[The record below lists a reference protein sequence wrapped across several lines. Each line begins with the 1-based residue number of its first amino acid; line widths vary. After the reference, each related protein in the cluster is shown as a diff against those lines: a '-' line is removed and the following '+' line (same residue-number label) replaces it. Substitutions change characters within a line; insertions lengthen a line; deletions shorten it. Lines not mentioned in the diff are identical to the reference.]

1 MRQTRAGVAGPHG
14 APRWLL
20 AIGLV
25 FMAASS
31 AGACAVSPFAAP
43 PPLTGARFD
52 ERCETEECGEG
63 LACRYAGQPGALER
77 RCALEPG
84 RCRDSHDCAPSSQRC
99 MRLNER
105 LGVCQDSGI

>member
-1 MRQTRAGVAGPHG
+1 MPQTRAAVAGPKR

-20 AIGLV
+20 AIGFVCLAV
-25 FMAASS
+25 SAA
-31 AGACAVSPFAAP
+31 AGCAVSPFAAP
-43 PPLTGARFD
+43 PPLTGAQFN

-63 LACRYAGQPGALER
+63 LTCRFAGQPGALER

-105 LGVCQDSGI
+105 LGVCQDAGI